1 MLDLCYSLV
10 ILCGI
15 KIFLDLF
22 SPLINIIYP
31 LIEFIH
37 FVPLLHL
44 QNIAILNWLTMY
56 LVYRQIWIVKS
67 NVSSVGPSSER
78 FFFSLSDEGPIY
90 MYTRNIRL
98 YYLHII
104 VNLHSMTCYY
114 AYSFVTER
122 TAFMTMYLPEQRHG
136 EK

>member
-10 ILCGI
+10 ILSGI

-44 QNIAILNWLTMY
+44 QNIAILNWLE
-56 LVYRQIWIVKS
+56 
-67 NVSSVGPSSER
+67 G
-78 FFFSLSDEGPIY
+78 FFSFSL
-90 MYTRNIRL
+90 TK
-98 YYLHII
+98 H
-104 VNLHSMTCYY
+104 
-114 AYSFVTER
+114 
-122 TAFMTMYLPEQRHG
+122 
-136 EK
+136 